1 MLYDQ
6 IQEAVRYI
14 RQRTGFQPAF
24 GLVLGTGLGR
34 LAEEIEAVEIID
46 YQDIPH
52 FPVSTVQSHRGQLI
66 LGMLAGAPVVAM
78 AGRFHYYEG
87 YSMQQVTF
95 PIRVMKFLGVG
106 RLLLSNAVGSVNPG
120 YEIGDLVF
128 VKDHINLLPENP
140 LRGQNDDRLGVRFP
154 DLLHTYDRA
163 MIGLANSIAAS
174 LGIRAHEGVLAVVPG
189 PNLETPAEYT
199 FLHRI
204 GADLAGMSV
213 VPEALVAK
221 HSEMK
226 IFAVSVVTDLG
237 YPPELLRETSAEDV
251 IEAAGKAEP
260 KLREL
265 VMKMLQELNG

>member
-14 RQRTGFQPAF
+14 RQRTGFQPTF

-46 YQDIPH
+46 YQDIPY

-140 LRGQNDDRLGVRFP
+140 LRGQNDERLGVRFP
-154 DLLHTYDRA
+154 DLLHTYDRE
-163 MIGLANSIAAS
+163 MIGLAKSIAAS

-237 YPPELLRETSAEDV
+237 YPPEVLRETSAEDV
-251 IEAAGKAEP
+251 IAAAGKAEP

-265 VMKMLQELNG
+265 VIRMLRELNG

>member
-14 RQRTGFQPAF
+14 RQRTDFKPAF
-24 GLVLGTGLGR
+24 GLVLGTGLSG
-34 LAEEIEAVEIID
+34 LAEEIEAVEFID

-66 LGMLAGAPVVAM
+66 LGTLGGAPVVAM

-87 YSMQQVTF
+87 YTMQQVTF
-95 PIRVMKFLGVG
+95 PIRVMKFLGVE
-106 RLLLSNAVGSVNPG
+106 RLLLSNAVGSLNPD

-128 VKDHINLLPENP
+128 VKDHINLMPENP
-140 LRGQNDDRLGVRFP
+140 LRGPNDERLGVRFP
-154 DLLHTYDRA
+154 DLLHTYDRG
-163 MIGLANSIAAS
+163 MIELAKSIAGS
-174 LGIRAHEGVLAVVPG
+174 LGIRSHTGVLTVLPG
-189 PNLETPAEYT
+189 PNLETPAEYA

-204 GADLAGMSV
+204 GGDLAGMSV

-226 IFAVSVVTDLG
+226 IFAVSIVTDLG
-237 YPPELLRETSAEDV
+237 YPPEVLRETSLEDV
-251 IEAAGKAEP
+251 IEAANKAEP
-260 KLREL
+260 KLRQL
-265 VMKMLQELNG
+265 VVKMLAELHR